1 MTSILLCKVDSAL
14 SYFSDLEGAF
24 SEDEALRRALAQQIR
39 MACMDVG
46 FFYSTP
52 SLVSVRLTFC
62 NVNSSQEPWHST
74 TLSRRSPESEPGI
87 LFASS

>member
-1 MTSILLCKVDSAL
+1 MTPIFLCKVDSAL

-52 SLVSVRLTFC
+52 SLVSVCLTFC

-74 TLSRRSPESEPGI
+74 ALSRRSPESEPRI

>member
-1 MTSILLCKVDSAL
+1 MRLNVAGHSRVFQLCTMTSIFLCKSDSASTYL
-14 SYFSDLEGAF
+14 SDLEGAF

-62 NVNSSQEPWHST
+62 NVNSS
-74 TLSRRSPESEPGI
+74 
-87 LFASS
+87 